1 MKSINADEMLLNPL
15 KHIQLLNWDADKFAV
30 SWTFII
36 ASKNLAAKTC
46 STPGQT
52 TYHSPVAIGLKD
64 VFVHLGKRTRENRLK
79 PIYNTNLQNVLR
91 FVCINSVSLSW
102 FQFYL
107 SSLFW
112 IAIISNYCFRLKN
125 PAIAKLKHSFTKAI
139 RLNIMGH

>member
-1 MKSINADEMLLNPL
+1 MKSITNHADAYLR
-15 KHIQLLNWDADKFAV
+15 KYIQLLNWNTDKFTV

-36 ASKNLAAKTC
+36 ASKNLAAKNC
-46 STPGQT
+46 SSPGQT
-52 TYHSPVAIGLKD
+52 TYHLPMAIGLKD
-64 VFVHLGKRTRENRLK
+64 VFLHLGKRTRENKMKR
-79 PIYNTNLQNVLR
+79 IYNTNLQNVLR

-125 PAIAKLKHSFTKAI
+125 PAIAKLKHSFTTAI
-139 RLNIMGH
+139 RVNIMGH